1 MGEQGGCREF
11 MTLSKFR
18 TPWTVAL
25 LAAGFLALAGI
36 VGATF
41 WLSRQAQT
49 YSDAVFSVRDL
60 RVSAVELRNGLL
72 TAESGQ
78 RGYLFSGNEI
88 YLAPFDSAKAVATSK
103 AQELKQLLP
112 RYPQFRPM
120 VNQLSTLVE
129 AKIAEMDETIR
140 LKRSA
145 RNGEA
150 MDLFLTNRG
159 KSLMDQTNVFVT
171 GLIEAADTELIE
183 GVREQA
189 RNAEMLRLVSIAG
202 GVLIVIVVSGAVVAF
217 VKTAREIAAARDAV
231 RVTNETLELRVEERT
246 SALKTALSTAETLM
260 AEVNHRVANSLSL
273 VGSLVRLQGTAS
285 KQDAVKS
292 ALNETHSRIAAIAA
306 VHKRLYRSGNVGLVE
321 LDQYLAGLLDSLAA
335 AMREEGRGGS
345 LTYDLAPAK
354 LTTDASINVGVAVT
368 ELVTNAYKYA
378 YPTGSGEIR
387 VRLQHVPE
395 SRVEIVVEDDGVGR
409 GSGKPAGTGLGTR
422 IVKAMATTLG
432 TEIQYRDRQPGTAA
446 ILSVSNAQR

>member
-1 MGEQGGCREF
+1 
-11 MTLSKFR
+11 MTSSQSR
-18 TPWTVAL
+18 TPWAAAL
-25 LAAGFLALAGI
+25 LSAGLLALAGI
-36 VGATF
+36 IGATF
-41 WLSRQAQT
+41 WLSRQAQI
-49 YSDAVFSVRDL
+49 YSDAVLSVRDL

-72 TAESGQ
+72 TAESSQ

-88 YLAPFDSAKAVATSK
+88 YLAPFDSAKATAMRM
-103 AQELKQLLP
+103 AEDLKQLLP

-129 AKIAEMDETIR
+129 AKIAEMEETIS
-140 LKRSA
+140 LKRSP
-145 RNGEA
+145 RDEEA

-171 GLIEAADTELIE
+171 GLIEAADGELID
-183 GVREQA
+183 GVHEQS
-189 RNAEMLRLVSIAG
+189 RNAEMMRIVSIAG
-202 GVLIVIVVSGAVVAF
+202 GVLIVIVVSGAIAAF
-217 VKTAREIAAARDAV
+217 VRTARDIAAARDAV

-246 SALKTALSTAETLM
+246 SALKAALSTAETLM

-273 VGSLVRLQGTAS
+273 VGSLVRLQGAAS

-292 ALNETHSRIAAIAA
+292 ALNETEARIAAIAS
-306 VHKRLYRSGNVGLVE
+306 VHKRLYRSGDVGLVE

-335 AMREEGRGGS
+335 TMRAEGRGGR
-345 LTYDLAPAK
+345 LTYDLDEAQ

-387 VRLQHVPE
+387 VRLKHVPE
-395 SRVEIVVEDDGVGR
+395 SRVEIVVEDDGIGR
-409 GSGKPAGTGLGTR
+409 GSGAPAGTGVGTR
-422 IVKAMATTLG
+422 IVKAMAATLG
-432 TEIQYRDRQPGTAA
+432 TEIQYRDRRPGTAA
-446 ILSVSNAQR
+446 ILSVSISQ